1 MKIKTLSVTQLNLYV
16 KRLIN
21 ADPILHMVQVA
32 GEVSNCTY
40 HGSGHIYFSLKDE
53 NSRIRCVMFRS
64 QAQGLKIRLKEGM
77 RVTAAGSITVY
88 ERDGQYQ
95 LIASHIEETG
105 LGDWFLAFQQLKEK
119 LDREG
124 LLDPSRKKPL
134 PLYPESIGLITSET
148 GAALQD
154 FLTVLHRRWPS
165 AKLTLF
171 ASLVQGEMAPQSL
184 TKAVNKAQDYDLDLI
199 LLGRG
204 GGSIE
209 ELWAFNSES
218 LAYAIA
224 NSKIPIIS
232 GVGHETDFTIAD
244 FVADQRANT
253 PTAAAELAVPDAK
266 QLVRQLDGLM
276 AAMKNRVNQHLSQE
290 KRALEAMTLRAPF
303 RFPTR
308 FLDEQR
314 QALDTLQLQLV
325 QLMEKDFKDRNTHL
339 AHTGEK
345 LHQLSPLSTL
355 GRGYAF
361 IQDETEAV
369 ITRINQVSQEQQVT
383 VTLQDGR
390 FNASVISIKEGG
402 TS

>member
-1 MKIKTLSVTQLNLYV
+1 V
-16 KRLIN
+16 KRLIG

-40 HGSGHIYFSLKDE
+40 HGSGHVYFSLKDE

-77 RVTAAGSITVY
+77 RVMAAGSVTVY

-95 LIASHIEETG
+95 LVVSHVEETG

-119 LDREG
+119 LEAEG
-124 LLDPSRKKPL
+124 LLDAARKKPL
-134 PLYPESIGLITSET
+134 PRYPETIGLITSET

-154 FLTVLHRRWPS
+154 FLTVLQRRWPS

-171 ASLVQGEMAPQSL
+171 PVVVQGELAPASL
-184 TKAVNKAQDYDLDLI
+184 TRAVKKAQEYPLDLI

-209 ELWAFNSES
+209 ELWGFNSES

-224 NSKIPIIS
+224 ESTIPIIT
-232 GVGHETDFTIAD
+232 GIGHETDFTIAD

-253 PTAAAELAVPDAK
+253 PTAAAELAVPDGAM
-266 QLVRQLDGLM
+266 LTRQLDGLLM
-276 AAMKNRVNQHLSQE
+276 TIRHRVETHLRQE
-290 KRALEAMTLRAPF
+290 KRSLNALSLRAPF

-308 FLDEQR
+308 FVDER
-314 QALDTLQLQLV
+314 LQALDGIQTQLV
-325 QLMEKDFKDRNTHL
+325 SRIRQDFRERQSSLDH
-339 AHTGEK
+339 AGEK
-345 LHQLSPLSTL
+345 LHQLSPLSIL
-355 GRGYAF
+355 GRGYAMV
-361 IQDETEAV
+361 QDEADGIVTRTE
-369 ITRINQVSQEQQVT
+369 QVT
-383 VTLQDGR
+383 PGMHVKVRLQDGGFR
-390 FNASVISIKEGG
+390 AQVTERIKGAAHDEEEVL
-402 TS
+402 

>member
-1 MKIKTLSVTQLNLYV
+1 MKIKTLSVTQVNQYV

-77 RVTAAGSITVY
+77 RIMAAGSITVY

-124 LLDPSRKKPL
+124 LLDPERKKPL
-134 PLYPESIGLITSET
+134 PPYPESIGLITSET

-171 ASLVQGEMAPQSL
+171 PALVQGELAPKSL
-184 TKAVNKAQDYDLDLI
+184 TTAVNKAQEYDLDLI

-253 PTAAAELAVPDAK
+253 PTAAAELAVPDVK
-266 QLVRQLDGLM
+266 QLLRHLDGRM
-276 AAMKNRVNQHLSQE
+276 AAMKSRVTQHLNQE
-290 KRALEAMTLRAPF
+290 KRSLEAMALRSPF

-308 FLDEQR
+308 FLDEER
-314 QALDTLQLQLV
+314 QALDSLQMQLV
-325 QLMEKDFKDRNTHL
+325 QLMENEFKDRSTHL
-339 AHTGEK
+339 THAAEK

-361 IQDETEAV
+361 VQDETLGV
-369 ITRINQVSQEQQVT
+369 VSSIKQLEDNQQVK
-383 VTLQDGR
+383 VTLKDGG
-390 FNASVISIKEGG
+390 FNARVTSIKEGG
-402 TS
+402 TP